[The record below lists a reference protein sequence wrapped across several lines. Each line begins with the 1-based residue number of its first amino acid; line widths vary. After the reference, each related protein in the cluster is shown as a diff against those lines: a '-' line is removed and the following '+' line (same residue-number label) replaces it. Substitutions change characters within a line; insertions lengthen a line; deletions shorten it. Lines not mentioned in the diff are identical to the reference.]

1 MLPHRKGRCS
11 AGPKDCHR
19 EPEPAARCT
28 ARDWWKHCPTQN
40 SILAA
45 GLLSLAVSANPLCV
59 IRGIRPR
66 FCCSPVLR
74 CARQTRLH
82 CKTGNLTTKVALPD
96 APFLVSSPAPP
107 SVSLDSRF
115 RSYKYTIG
123 RASGNLRKTSARPHW
138 P

>member
-28 ARDWWKHCPTQN
+28 ARDWWKHRPTQN

-74 CARQTRLH
+74 CARQTRLLH

-96 APFLVSSPAPP
+96 APFVVSSPAPP
-107 SVSLDSRF
+107 YPSIPGSAVINIPSAE
-115 RSYKYTIG
+115 
-123 RASGNLRKTSARPHW
+123 ASGNLRQNSARPHW